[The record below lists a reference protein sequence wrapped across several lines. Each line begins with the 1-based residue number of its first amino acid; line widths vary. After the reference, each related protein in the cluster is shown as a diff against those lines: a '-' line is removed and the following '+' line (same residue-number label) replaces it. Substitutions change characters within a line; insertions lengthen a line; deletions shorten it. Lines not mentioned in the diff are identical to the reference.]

1 VPCCLSLEIGFNS
14 SSKKWSDF
22 CFHSNSVGR
31 ISETK
36 GRKPPLYNREPS
48 RKPPGFFDPPG
59 EFSAKYIAP
68 NNSGHYREAVAVQ
81 LTILGSGSS
90 GNCAYLETPETRILI
105 DAGFS
110 LRQIR
115 QRLATIGRAPEG
127 LSGILI
133 THEHTDHINGLT
145 ALCSKL
151 KIPIYCNRPTK
162 EGIEWQLK
170 SQFDCR
176 IFSTGSSFEVGDVVV
191 DTFSIPHD
199 ASDPVG
205 FLLRTP
211 AGKIGFLTDLGHA
224 TKLALERVRAA
235 NILVLETNHDLKML
249 QDSGRPWSLKQ
260 RIAGRHGHLSN
271 TDAAD
276 AAQEIM
282 SADLRHIYLGHLSRE
297 CNRPELAQEV
307 VSERLTKIG
316 ATHVTVELTA
326 QALPCPTLTLEH
338 VPQYSQR
345 SLL

>member
-1 VPCCLSLEIGFNS
+1 M
-14 SSKKWSDF
+14 
-22 CFHSNSVGR
+22 
-31 ISETK
+31 
-36 GRKPPLYNREPS
+36 
-48 RKPPGFFDPPG
+48 
-59 EFSAKYIAP
+59 
-68 NNSGHYREAVAVQ
+68 AVQ

-90 GNCAYLETPETRILI
+90 GNCAYLETGETRILV

-127 LSGILI
+127 LSGVLI

-151 KIPIYCNRPTK
+151 SIPIYCNRPTK
-162 EGIEWQLK
+162 DGLEWQLK

-176 IFSTGSSFEVGDVVV
+176 IFSTGSSFEVGDISV

-205 FLLRTP
+205 FLLRTS
-211 AGKIGFLTDLGHA
+211 AGNIGFLTDLGHA

-282 SADLRHIYLGHLSRE
+282 SADLRHLYLGHLSRE
-297 CNRPELAQEV
+297 CNRPELAHEV
-307 VSERLTKIG
+307 ITGRMEKIG
-316 ATHVTVELTA
+316 AHHVTVELTA
-326 QALPCPTLTLEH
+326 QHVPCPTLLLEPAVRYTQKTL
-338 VPQYSQR
+338 
-345 SLL
+345 L